1 MQCGFLI
8 VCRDSVNTGAF
19 MDQPIPNV
27 SRSDVERIAR
37 HDFGPAEAD
46 RAMAVLDEYQSESSD
61 RSRVQ
66 LAVLKLAAGNLQLLR
81 RHMEI
86 AKNDYRDVITAAEYP
101 RFSREIGF
109 SPVPDSLR
117 QDVIDDDWRQYEH
130 WLRR

>member
-1 MQCGFLI
+1 
-8 VCRDSVNTGAF
+8 